1 VLLAVDIGN
10 TSIKSGLFVGSA
22 LRVRA
27 RLPSRR
33 ELTAAEARDF
43 WLDWLAAE
51 SVPSADVV
59 AAIVCSVVPALT
71 PVIAEGLRL
80 ALGVEAQLVGPSTDT
95 GIAIVGPNPLE
106 LGADRIVNAVAA
118 WSQLQALALPPEEL
132 SGQLVVDLGTAT
144 KLDALS
150 PNGEFLG
157 GVIAPGLETSL
168 EGLMARAAQLRTVP
182 LQVPER
188 VLGRSTLTC
197 VQSGV
202 MHGHASLIDGLVARL
217 RRELPFPCEVLATGG
232 YAPLIAPHTD
242 SLRRVEP
249 DLTLIGLSILHAR
262 TSGILHA
269 RTSGASHARTSGAS
283 HARTSGA
290 SHAGTSGTR
299 E

>member
-10 TSIKSGLFVGSA
+10 TSIKSGLLLGSA

-43 WLDWLAAE
+43 WLQWLEAE
-51 SVPSADVV
+51 SVRRADVV
-59 AAIVCSVVPALT
+59 AAIVCSVVPSLT
-71 PVIAEGLRL
+71 PVIVEGLRL
-80 ALGVEAQLVGPSTDT
+80 ALGVEAQIVGPSTDT
-95 GIAIVGPNPLE
+95 GITIVGPNPLE
-106 LGADRIVNAVAA
+106 LGSDRLVNAAAA
-118 WSQLQALALPPEEL
+118 WSQLQARGLPAQEL
-132 SGQLVVDLGTAT
+132 PGQLVVDLGTAT

-150 PNGEFLG
+150 PRGEFLG

-168 EGLMARAAQLRTVP
+168 EGLVARAARLRMVP

-217 RRELPFPCEVLATGG
+217 RRELPFPLEVLATGG
-232 YAPLIAPHTD
+232 YAALIAPHTD
-242 SLRRVEP
+242 SLRKIEP
-249 DLTLIGLSILHAR
+249 DLTLIGLSAIHAR
-262 TSGILHA
+262 TSVA
-269 RTSGASHARTSGAS
+269 RA
-283 HARTSGA
+283 
-290 SHAGTSGTR
+290 
-299 E
+299 